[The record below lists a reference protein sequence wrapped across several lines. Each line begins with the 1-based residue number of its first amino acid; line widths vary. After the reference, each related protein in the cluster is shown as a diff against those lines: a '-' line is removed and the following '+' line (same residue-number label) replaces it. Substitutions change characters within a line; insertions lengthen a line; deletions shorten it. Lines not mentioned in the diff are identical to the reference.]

1 MRAGRI
7 AWQPDG
13 IRKPGGR
20 SGGARV
26 PAALLAAALLAAW
39 PVVVLGDEPGPR
51 ALLVAA
57 RETTLVAQMVGVVRT
72 LGGELGG
79 AFRQGAVLVRFD
91 CAEQRARLGIA
102 KAELVS
108 AEEQHAA
115 KKRLQG
121 LSAAGEVEVSLAAA
135 AVARARAQID
145 LGNAQVAQ
153 CTVVAPFD
161 GRISRLH
168 VREFQGVSIGEP
180 LLDIVSSGPLRVR
193 LNAPSHWLGW
203 LRRGTRFEV
212 HIDETGRRY
221 PATVSAINARVDPAS
236 QTIELEGRISE
247 DFPGLLAGMSGNA
260 YFVAPTR

>member
-1 MRAGRI
+1 MSLRSLR
-7 AWQPDG
+7 QP
-13 IRKPGGR
+13 
-20 SGGARV
+20 ARV
-26 PAALLAAALLAAW
+26 PALLLAAAALLGGSPAAA
-39 PVVVLGDEPGPR
+39 VSDEPEPR

-57 RETTLVAQMVGVVRT
+57 RETTLVAQMVGVVRA

-91 CAEQRARLGIA
+91 CGEQRARLGMA
-102 KAELVS
+102 KAELLS

-153 CTVVAPFD
+153 CTVVAPFE

-168 VREFQGVSIGEP
+168 VREYQGVNVGEP
-180 LLDIVSSGPLRVR
+180 LLDIVSTGPLRVR

-203 LRRGTRFEV
+203 LRRGTRFDV
-212 HIDETGRRY
+212 RIDETGRTY
-221 PATVSAINARVDPAS
+221 PAVVSAINARVDPAS
-236 QTIELEGRISE
+236 QTIELEGRVSAE
-247 DFPGLLAGMSGNA
+247 FPELLAGMSGNA
-260 YFVAPTR
+260 HFVAPAR